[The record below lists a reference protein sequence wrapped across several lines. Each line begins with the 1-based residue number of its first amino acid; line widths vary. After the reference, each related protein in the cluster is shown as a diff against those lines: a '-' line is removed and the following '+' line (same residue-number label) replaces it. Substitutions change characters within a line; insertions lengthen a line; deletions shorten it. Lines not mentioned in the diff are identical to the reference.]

1 MKKKKYMI
9 WGSVIALGIF
19 LIISFS
25 LVMVYQSY
33 KSTLEDMHE
42 VDQEQPTNK
51 SEEEAP
57 ELVDPFIVLLY
68 GIDKRQGTHDS
79 GRPDTL
85 MLALVDPQLLKVSLI
100 SIPRDSY
107 VYIPGYT
114 KKDKINSAYPRGGSQ
129 LTMQTIEEWFDTDI
143 YAHVAIDFD
152 GFIELVDLFGGIEVN
167 VDRKISYDDPTDG
180 TRIRLEKGLQV
191 LDGKNALDFVRARL
205 DNRGPN
211 YYTSDYL
218 RMERQQ
224 LVLKTLGREI
234 VSFKSIP
241 KVFEMMS
248 VLGDNVSTSLTP
260 KELDELVRTFYQ
272 FNISNLETTSV
283 QGDGMQLKGVWYED
297 IPETEIKRI
306 KTVITNFMNRETNVT
321 EKESFA
327 ESK

>member
-1 MKKKKYMI
+1 MI

-42 VDQEQPTNK
+42 VDQEQPMNK
-51 SEEEAP
+51 PEEAAP

-107 VYIPGYT
+107 VSIPGYT

-152 GFIELVDLFGGIEVN
+152 GFIELVDLLGGIEVN

-283 QGDGMQLKGVWYED
+283 QGDGMQLNGGWYED
-297 IPETEIKRI
+297 IPETEIERI
-306 KTVITNFMNRETNVT
+306 KTVITNFINRETNVS
-321 EKESFA
+321 EKESFS